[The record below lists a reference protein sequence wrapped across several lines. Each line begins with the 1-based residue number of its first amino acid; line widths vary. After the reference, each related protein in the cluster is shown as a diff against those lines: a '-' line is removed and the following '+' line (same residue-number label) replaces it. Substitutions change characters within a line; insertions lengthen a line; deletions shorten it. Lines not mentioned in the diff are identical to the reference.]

1 LSTIDD
7 DDTLSRT
14 DTKSAGTYDE
24 IGNDPFTIT
33 YNYCEDLVK
42 SIASACGLSSKDEE
56 NDNTRSNGNESI
68 ENSNVPDETSI
79 VDSFVDYATNAMF
92 PHHKTAF
99 SKEENKKALTELAIH
114 AAITKHNIQNVKY
127 DEMHD
132 LCLNREVKIVKTVI
146 GLPIGSK

>member
-1 LSTIDD
+1 MTF
-7 DDTLSRT
+7 
-14 DTKSAGTYDE
+14 DE

-42 SIASACGLSSKDEE
+42 SLASACGLSSKDEHTDSAKSKDSE
-56 NDNTRSNGNESI
+56 IKGTPHVS
-68 ENSNVPDETSI
+68 DETSI

-99 SKEENKKALTELAIH
+99 SKEENKKALTELAIN

-132 LCLNREVKIVKTVI
+132 LCLNREVKIVKTII